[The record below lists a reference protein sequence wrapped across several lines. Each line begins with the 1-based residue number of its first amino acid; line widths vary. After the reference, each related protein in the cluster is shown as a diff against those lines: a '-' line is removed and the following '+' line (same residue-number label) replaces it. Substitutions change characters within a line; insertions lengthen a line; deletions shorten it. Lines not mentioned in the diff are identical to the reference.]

1 MNSYILYTDG
11 GARGN
16 PGPAAAAAVIMEHGA
31 RNMSA
36 SENSRNS
43 ADQARFDISSRSGE
57 PKIIKT
63 LKKYLGATTN
73 NVAEYSAVILGL
85 EGALKL
91 GAQEV
96 ELRLDSELVGKQ
108 LRGEYKVKDQNMQK
122 LFVQAWNLKMKLK
135 KFTVIIIRREQ
146 NTEADRLV
154 NEVLDE
160 AERNSK

>member
-16 PGPAAAAAVIMEHGA
+16 PGPAAAAAVIMEHGSL
-31 RNMSA
+31 NM
-36 SENSRNS
+36 
-43 ADQARFDISSRSGE
+43 DQ
-57 PKIIKT
+57 KTIKT
-63 LKKYLGATTN
+63 VKRYLGETTN

-85 EGALKL
+85 EEALKI
-91 GAQEV
+91 GAEEV

-108 LRGEYKVKDQNMQK
+108 LRGEYKVKDLNMQK
-122 LFVQAWNLKMKLK
+122 LFVQAWNLKTKLK
-135 KFTVIIIRREQ
+135 KFAVTIIRREQ

-160 AERNSK
+160 YQVTRIT